1 MKDRNE
7 IMTERP
13 ILPSLILSKRDEI
26 RRIAGNH
33 GAKNLRIFGPVARG
47 EAGLDKGLDLLVD
60 KGRVT
65 SAWFPTGLIQDLEH
79 LLGCPVEIVTEQTL
93 KPDIH
98 DQVIAEAV
106 PL

>member
-1 MKDRNE
+1 MQ
-7 IMTERP
+7 RP
-13 ILPSLILSKRDEI
+13 GSSD
-26 RRIAGNH
+26 

-106 PL
+106 AL